1 MNNRK
6 NSIRKGEISYIVDE
20 KQEDVFITKIPRKTQ
35 SLDSI
40 QFIYTTLEIKQ
51 DFDKYIDKQL
61 FPFLMI
67 LVLSSSFASTYI
79 EKYFGFLIKFMHR
92 VKLLNF
98 H

>member
-6 NSIRKGEISYIVDE
+6 NLIRKGEIFYIIDE
-20 KQEDVFITKIPRKTQ
+20 KQEYVFITNIPRKTQ

-51 DFDKYIDKQL
+51 AFDKYTDKQL

-67 LVLSSSFASTYI
+67 LVLSSSFASAYL
-79 EKYFGFLIKFMHR
+79 EKYF
-92 VKLLNF
+92 
-98 H
+98 